1 MLLKTIDEIKDVVSV
16 VYTRNSKMID
26 EYIDSLYEDD
36 RYTLI
41 RVAHAIYDI
50 FDEEIYQ
57 ELAKSGI
64 KGYEDIPRGDVDAI
78 IAEELIVSI
87 NFDYGGFKSGF

>member
-16 VYTRNSKMID
+16 VYTRNRKMID

-64 KGYEDIPRGDVDAI
+64 KRVRGYSSRRGRCHNSRGIDSVNQ
-78 IAEELIVSI
+78 L
-87 NFDYGGFKSGF
+87 